1 MSPEQKQTALQEF
14 EFILKRATEKH
25 ASDLH
30 LKSGL
35 PPIVR
40 VNGNLF
46 YLGDESKENIT
57 RLTPEHLRVW
67 VTALLNNRQKEAYE
81 AGEEIDLGFEL
92 QSGGRF
98 RINICQQRGLPRLVC
113 RYIPDRILTIDELGL
128 PPAVK
133 QLALSARGLLLV
145 TGATGSGKSTTLA
158 AIIDHIARTQSC
170 HIVTIEDPIE
180 FIFKDRRSVVTQ
192 REIGIDTRTFP
203 KALKYAL
210 RQDPDVILVGEMR
223 DEETVEMAIN
233 GAETGHLVLSTLHT
247 NDASETINRVI
258 GSMPSKSN
266 AAVRAQLASTLIGV
280 ISQRLIP
287 RADKKGRIAAHEI
300 MVCNARVREMIIDP
314 ERTISIRN
322 AIEESENIGMCSFDQ
337 SLMRLYRQKLISEQE
352 ALANCTNVRDF
363 QMRLQGVVSTQPS
376 PDSTP
381 GNEFESPKVDFG
393 NFGPS
398 IEIESV
404 AVPNRK
410 KKTG

>member
-1 MSPEQKQTALQEF
+1 M
-14 EFILKRATEKH
+14 
-25 ASDLH
+25 H

-67 VTALLNNRQKEAYE
+67 VNALLNNRQKEAYE

-337 SLMRLYRQKLISEQE
+337 SLMRLYRQKLISEEE

-376 PDSTP
+376 PENNPENQFSA
-381 GNEFESPKVDFG
+381 PKVDFG

-410 KKTG
+410 KKMG

>member
-1 MSPEQKQTALQEF
+1 M
-14 EFILKRATEKH
+14 
-25 ASDLH
+25 
-30 LKSGL
+30 

-67 VTALLNNRQKEAYE
+67 VNALLNNRQKEAYE

-223 DEETVEMAIN
+223 DEETIEMAIN

-300 MVCNARVREMIIDP
+300 MVCNARVRDMIIDP

-376 PDSTP
+376 PDNTP
-381 GNEFESPKVDFG
+381 GNQFEVPKVDFG

>member
-1 MSPEQKQTALQEF
+1 MSPEQKQTVLQEF

-67 VTALLNNRQKEAYE
+67 VNALLNNRQKEAYE

-337 SLMRLYRQKLISEQE
+337 SLMRLYRQKLISEEE

-376 PDSTP
+376 PENNPENQFSA
-381 GNEFESPKVDFG
+381 PKVDFG

-410 KKTG
+410 KKMG

>member
-1 MSPEQKQTALQEF
+1 M
-14 EFILKRATEKH
+14 
-25 ASDLH
+25 
-30 LKSGL
+30 

-67 VTALLNNRQKEAYE
+67 VNALLNSRQKEAYE

-314 ERTISIRN
+314 ERTISIRT

-337 SLMRLYRQKLISEQE
+337 SLMRLYRQKLISEEE

-376 PDSTP
+376 PDANP
-381 GNEFESPKVDFG
+381 GIEFEAPKVDFG

-398 IEIESV
+398 IEIESI
-404 AVPNRK
+404 ATPNRK

>member
-1 MSPEQKQTALQEF
+1 M
-14 EFILKRATEKH
+14 
-25 ASDLH
+25 H

-67 VTALLNNRQKEAYE
+67 VNALLNNRQKEAYE
-81 AGEEIDLGFEL
+81 GGEEIDLGFEL

-158 AIIDHIARTQSC
+158 AIIDHIARTQSS

-376 PDSTP
+376 PDNSP
-381 GNEFESPKVDFG
+381 GNQFSAPKVDFG

-404 AVPNRK
+404 AVPSRK